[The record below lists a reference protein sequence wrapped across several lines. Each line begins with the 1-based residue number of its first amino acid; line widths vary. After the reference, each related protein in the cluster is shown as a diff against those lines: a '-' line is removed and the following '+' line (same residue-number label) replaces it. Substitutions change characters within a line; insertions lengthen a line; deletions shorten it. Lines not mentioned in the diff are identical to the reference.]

1 MKKLLILTGALAAL
15 SVPAVAQDITI
26 MDANSDGVVTLEEF
40 SAAYPA
46 LENVE
51 QVFTAADTDTDGV
64 LSQEELIAAYE
75 GHLIPEME

>member
-1 MKKLLILTGALAAL
+1 MKKLLILTGTIVAL
-15 SVPAVAQDITI
+15 SAPAMAQDIMI
-26 MDANSDGVVTLEEF
+26 LDANSDGVVTLEEF
-40 SAAYPA
+40 SAAYPS

-75 GHLIPEME
+75 SHLIPEME